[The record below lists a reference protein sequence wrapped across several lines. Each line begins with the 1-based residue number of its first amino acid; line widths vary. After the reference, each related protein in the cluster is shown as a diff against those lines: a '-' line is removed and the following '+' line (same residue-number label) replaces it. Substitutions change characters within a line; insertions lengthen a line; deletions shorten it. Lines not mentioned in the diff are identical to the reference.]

1 MIIEDMI
8 REKNY
13 NMILTE
19 NLHKYC
25 HYNPKKMIN
34 INVLKAKKYYLL
46 IKV

>member
-1 MIIEDMI
+1 MIIDDMI

-13 NMILTE
+13 DMILTE
-19 NLHKYC
+19 KLHKYC